1 MTVQPDKAVSSMT
14 WKALVVAPFSPEG
27 LELLR
32 RYMPVTYE
40 NWKETNKLYTDS
52 RELAERIQRDRFNIL
67 ICEGDNV
74 DEELI
79 SQCDLKII
87 ACCRA
92 NPINIDVDA
101 ATKKKIP
108 VIFTPARNADS
119 VADLALGLM
128 IAQARHMTL
137 ADRLLKSGQVKIES
151 EEELIK
157 TLDRFSGVE
166 LGLRT
171 VGIIGFGAIGY
182 RVAKRLLGF
191 GSKILIYDPFVKS
204 SDPRLKEVGGR
215 LTTKLDQ
222 LIKESDFITLHVA
235 ALPETD
241 KLISRELIG
250 MMKPTAYFINTSRG
264 FCVDED
270 ALFEALK
277 EKKIAGAGL
286 DVFVT
291 EPVESTNKFLDL
303 DNVTVTPH
311 IGGDTVDVVRHH
323 SEMIATDIERF
334 IKGQKPNYLKNPDV
348 LSKTTSKKTKP
359 AKVKKQVK

>member
-1 MTVQPDKAVSSMT
+1 MP
-14 WKALVVAPFSPEG
+14 WKALVIAPFSPEG
-27 LELLR
+27 LALLKK
-32 RYMPVTYE
+32 YMPVTYE

-52 RELAERIQRDRFNIL
+52 RELAERILRDNFNIL

-79 SQCDLKII
+79 NKCGLKII

-101 ATKKKIP
+101 ATKKNVP
-108 VIFTPARNADS
+108 VIYTPARNADS

-137 ADRLLKSGQVKIES
+137 ADRLLKSGQIKVES

-157 TLDRFSGVE
+157 TLELFTGVE

-182 RVAKRLLGF
+182 RVAKRLVGF
-191 GSKILIYDPFVKS
+191 GSKILVYDPFVKAN
-204 SDPRLKEVGGR
+204 DPRLKEVGAKVA
-215 LTTKLDQ
+215 TKLDQ
-222 LIKESDFITLHVA
+222 LMKDSDFVTLHVA

-241 KLISRELIG
+241 KLISRQLIG
-250 MMKPTAYFINTSRG
+250 MMKRTAYFINTSRG

-277 EKKIAGAGL
+277 EKRIAGAGL

-311 IGGDTVDVVRHH
+311 IGGDTLDVVRHH
-323 SEMIATDIERF
+323 SEMIASDIERF
-334 IKGQKPNYLKNPDV
+334 IKGQKPNHLKNPDV
-348 LSKTTSKKTKP
+348 LDKAKNKK
-359 AKVKKQVK
+359 AKLVKSMRQGK

>member
-1 MTVQPDKAVSSMT
+1 MP
-14 WKALVVAPFSPEG
+14 WKALIVAPFSPEG
-27 LELLR
+27 LALLR
-32 RYMPVTYE
+32 KYMPVTYE

-52 RELAERIQRDRFNIL
+52 RELAERIQRDKFSIL
-67 ICEGDNV
+67 VCEGDNV

-79 SQCDLKII
+79 NKCDLKVI

-92 NPINIDVDA
+92 NPINIDVEA

-108 VIFTPARNADS
+108 VIYTPARNADS

-137 ADRLLKSGQVKIES
+137 ADRLLKSGQIKIES
-151 EEELIK
+151 EEDMIK
-157 TLDRFSGVE
+157 TLERFNGVE

-182 RVAKRLLGF
+182 RVAKRLVGF
-191 GSKILIYDPFVKS
+191 GSKIIVYDPFVKPN
-204 SDPRLKEVGGR
+204 DPRLKEVGGKVAA
-215 LTTKLDQ
+215 KLSQ
-222 LIKESDFITLHVA
+222 LMKESDFVTLHVA

-250 MMKPTAYFINTSRG
+250 MMKPTAYFVNTSRG

-277 EKKIAGAGL
+277 ERKIAGAGL

-311 IGGDTVDVVRHH
+311 IGGDTLDVVRHH

-334 IKGQKPNYLKNPDV
+334 IKGQVPNYLKNPDV
-348 LSKTTSKKTKP
+348 LSKTKKKKAKPTRSKK
-359 AKVKKQVK
+359 

>member
-1 MTVQPDKAVSSMT
+1 MP

-27 LELLR
+27 LALLR
-32 RYMPVTYE
+32 KYTTVVYE
-40 NWKETNKLYTDS
+40 NWKETNKLYTDP
-52 RELAERIQRDRFNIL
+52 RELAERIQRDNFNIL

-79 SQCDLKII
+79 NKCDLKLI

-108 VIFTPARNADS
+108 VIYTPARNADS
-119 VADLALGLM
+119 VADLTLGLM

-137 ADRLLKSGQVKIES
+137 ADRLLKSGQIKIES

-157 TLDRFSGVE
+157 TLERFAGVE

-191 GSKILIYDPFVKS
+191 GSKILVYDPFVKTN
-204 SDPRLKEVGGR
+204 DPRLKEVGGR
-215 LTTKLDQ
+215 LTAKLS
-222 LIKESDFITLHVA
+222 LLMKEADFVTLHVA

-241 KLISRELIG
+241 KLISKGLIDS
-250 MMKPTAYFINTSRG
+250 MKPTAYFINTSRG

-277 EKKIAGAGL
+277 EKRIAGAGL

-311 IGGDTVDVVRHH
+311 IGGDTLDVVRHH
-323 SEMIATDIERF
+323 SEMIASDIERF
-334 IKGQKPNYLKNPDV
+334 IKGQRPNYLKNPDV
-348 LSKTTSKKTKP
+348 LGKEESKKVKP
-359 AKVKKQVK
+359 TRNKK

>member
-1 MTVQPDKAVSSMT
+1 MS
-14 WKALVVAPFSPEG
+14 WKALIVAPFSNEG
-27 LELLR
+27 LTLLKK
-32 RYMPVTYE
+32 YMTVTYE

-52 RELAERIQRDRFNIL
+52 RELAERIQRGKFNII

-79 SQCDLKII
+79 NKCDLKII

-101 ATKKKIP
+101 ATKRNVP
-108 VIFTPARNADS
+108 VIYTPARNADS
-119 VADLALGLM
+119 VADLTIGLM

-137 ADRLLKSGQVKIES
+137 ADRLLRSGQIKVET
-151 EEELIK
+151 EEEMIK
-157 TLDRFSGVE
+157 SLERFSGVE

-182 RVAKRLLGF
+182 RVAKRLRGF
-191 GSKILIYDPFVKS
+191 GSKILVYDPFIEAG
-204 SDPRLKEVGGR
+204 DPRPREVGA
-215 LTTKLDQ
+215 TVVTKLDT
-222 LIKESDFITLHVA
+222 LMKESDFVTLHVA

-250 MMKPTAYFINTSRG
+250 MMKSTSYFINTSRG

-270 ALFEALK
+270 ALFESLK
-277 EKKIAGAGL
+277 EKRIAGAGL
-286 DVFVT
+286 DVFVA
-291 EPVESTNKFLDL
+291 EPVESTNRFLDL

-311 IGGDTVDVVRHH
+311 IGGDTVDVVMHH
-323 SEMIATDIERF
+323 SEMIATDIERI
-334 IKGQKPNYLKNPDV
+334 IKGKKPNYLKNPDV
-348 LSKTTSKKTKP
+348 LSAGKIKKGKP
-359 AKVKKQVK
+359 ARRKK